1 MTLTQEHKDK
11 IAEWRS
17 SKGIEKCIACGFSGE
32 MHYGDVIALP
42 VSGFGGPTI
51 ISTGPGGERMVVS
64 GGQTVISGSGGQ
76 TVVSGT
82 GGGVFIDGEEI
93 GPAGGMVPVTCP
105 ECGYTML
112 FSEEVLPL

>member
-1 MTLTQEHKDK
+1 MTFTQEQKDK

-32 MHYGDVIALP
+32 MHYGDVIVLP
-42 VSGFGGPTI
+42 VSGFGGPT
-51 ISTGPGGERMVVS
+51 
-64 GGQTVISGSGGQ
+64 VISGFGGQ

>member
-1 MTLTQEHKDK
+1 MALTQEQKGK

-32 MHYGDVIALP
+32 MQYGDVVALP
-42 VSGFGGPTI
+42 VVGSFGGQR
-51 ISTGPGGERMVVS
+51 G
-64 GGQTVISGSGGQ
+64 ISGSGRQ

-82 GGGVFIDGEEI
+82 GGQVFIDGEEI
-93 GPAGGMVPVTCP
+93 GPVGGLVPITCP
-105 ECGYTML
+105 ECGHTML